1 MARKKYQ
8 EANFSIP
15 TNENEI
21 GTLSPSE
28 SLQAAV
34 NPGMVKLIG
43 IFGGKSWLRE
53 FRADAS
59 DDYYYNIKVR
69 EPKWYFFTKIIL
81 SLVGLGL
88 IIAGVVMNI
97 QEEAKPDNNLF
108 IFALMA
114 FLPFINKIEQPVW
127 EEVSVI

>member
-8 EANFSIP
+8 EANFPIP

-21 GTLSPSE
+21 GTLTRSE
-28 SLQAAV
+28 SMQAAV
-34 NPGMVKLIG
+34 NPGMVKLNG

-53 FRADAS
+53 FRADAPN
-59 DDYYYNIKVR
+59 DYYYNIKVR
-69 EPKWYFFTKIIL
+69 EPKWHFYTKIIL

-88 IIAGVVMNI
+88 IIAGVVTNI
-97 QEEAKPDNNLF
+97 QEEAKPDYNIL

-114 FLPFINKIEQPVW
+114 FLPFINKIEQHVW
-127 EEVSVI
+127 EKISVK